1 MNYLIENFLIFF
13 IFCLRMNIFNL
24 VINIHC
30 QKDRNN
36 IYKSMSLDTTMVSIH
51 PHFTIKDGKMDQCIA
66 LLEEILLLTKS
77 KEPDF
82 LFFNITKC
90 CSDKAQVREAYR
102 DVPAAL
108 FHLKNMGH
116 MIPKLFEVAD
126 INVQVHGPAKEIE
139 PLKEILKD
147 ADFYEAIS
155 GF

>member
-1 MNYLIENFLIFF
+1 MS
-13 IFCLRMNIFNL
+13 
-24 VINIHC
+24 
-30 QKDRNN
+30 N

-66 LLEEILLLTKS
+66 LLEEILALTKA
-77 KEPDF
+77 KEPDC
-82 LFFNITKC
+82 LFFNITAC
-90 CSDKAQVREAYR
+90 GSDKAYVREAYK
-102 DVPAAL
+102 DGDAAL

-126 INVQVHGPAKEIE
+126 IDVQVHGPAEEIE
-139 PLKEILKD
+139 PLKAVLED

>member
-1 MNYLIENFLIFF
+1 MS
-13 IFCLRMNIFNL
+13 
-24 VINIHC
+24 
-30 QKDRNN
+30 N

-66 LLEEILLLTKS
+66 LLEEILVLTKA
-77 KEPDF
+77 KEPDC
-82 LFFNITKC
+82 LFFNITAC
-90 CSDKAQVREAYR
+90 GSDKAYVREAYK
-102 DVPAAL
+102 DGAAAL

-126 INVQVHGPAKEIE
+126 IDVEVHGPAEEIE
-139 PLKEILKD
+139 PLKAVLED

>member
-1 MNYLIENFLIFF
+1 MS
-13 IFCLRMNIFNL
+13 
-24 VINIHC
+24 
-30 QKDRNN
+30 N

-66 LLEEILLLTKS
+66 LLEEILALTKD
-77 KEPDF
+77 KEPDC
-82 LFFNITKC
+82 LFFNITAC
-90 CSDKAQVREAYR
+90 GSDKAFVREAYK
-102 DVPAAL
+102 DGAAAL

-126 INVQVHGPAKEIE
+126 INVQVHGPAEEIE
-139 PLKEILKD
+139 PLKAVLED

>member
-1 MNYLIENFLIFF
+1 MS
-13 IFCLRMNIFNL
+13 
-24 VINIHC
+24 
-30 QKDRNN
+30 N

-66 LLEEILLLTKS
+66 LLEEILALTKA
-77 KEPDF
+77 KEPDC
-82 LFFNITKC
+82 LFFNITAC
-90 CSDKAQVREAYR
+90 GSDRAFVREAYK
-102 DVPAAL
+102 DGAAAL

-126 INVQVHGPAKEIE
+126 INVQVHGPAEEIE
-139 PLKEILKD
+139 PLKAVLED